1 MTSPPS
7 RLSRVLGVRAAT
19 VVGLGAMLG
28 TGVFAVWTPAYALA
42 GPWIILGLAIAGL
55 VAALNAVSTVRL
67 ARELPESGGAYAYGR
82 AFIGRPA
89 ALVAGYAFVIG
100 KSASAGAAALTIG
113 AYAWPGFERLVG
125 FGAVAIALALDL
137 RGIVRSVRVSA
148 VLVAI
153 VLAVLGAVALS
164 WWSAGEPAT
173 SVSATPPS
181 LPDLL
186 AASGLLFIAFAG
198 YARITVLGEEV
209 RDPARTI
216 PRAVI
221 ASFAIVI
228 VVYAVIAATVVAAAG
243 SGVALSPAPL
253 TDLARTV
260 AGDWLVVIVRIGAVI
275 AAGAVL
281 LSLLAGVGRTL
292 FAMADRGD
300 APRPL
305 AAVSTRT
312 RAPYRAE
319 IVAAALAAAV
329 VAIGGIGFALGLS
342 AVTVMTYYSVAH
354 LASWRLGRR
363 PGRPRRAGA
372 RLVPLAGLVLC
383 ALLAIALLAVSLG

>member
-7 RLSRVLGVRAAT
+7 RLHRSLGVRAAT

-42 GPWIILGLAIAGL
+42 GPWIIAGLLIAGT
-55 VAALNAVSTVRL
+55 VAVLNAVSTVRL
-67 ARELPESGGAYAYGR
+67 ARVLPESGGAYAYGR

-89 ALVAGYAFVIG
+89 ALIAGYAFVIG

-113 AYAWPGFERLVG
+113 AYAWPGYERIVGLV
-125 FGAVAIALALDL
+125 AVVIALAIDL

-153 VLAVLGAVALS
+153 VIAVLGALAVT
-164 WWSAGEPAT
+164 WWSSGGVVPRSMA
-173 SVSATPPS
+173 SAPGPV
-181 LPDLL
+181 DLL
-186 AASGLLFIAFAG
+186 AASGLLFVAFAG

-221 ASFAIVI
+221 ASFVIVI
-228 VVYAVIAATVVAAAG
+228 VVYVVVAITVVAAAE
-243 SGVALSPAPL
+243 SGIALSAAPL
-253 TDLARTV
+253 TDIARAAAGEWFTV
-260 AGDWLVVIVRIGAVI
+260 VVRIGAVI

-300 APRPL
+300 GPRPL
-305 AAVSTRT
+305 ASVGART

-319 IVAAALAAAV
+319 IAAAV
-329 VAIGGIGFALGLS
+329 LAALVVLVGGIGFALGLS
-342 AVTVMTYYSVAH
+342 AATVMTYYAVAH
-354 LASWRLGRR
+354 VASWRR
-363 PGRPRRAGA
+363 GA
-372 RLVPLAGLVLC
+372 RLVPLAGLILC
-383 ALLAIALLAVSLG
+383 GALTGALLLTALR

>member
-1 MTSPPS
+1 M
-7 RLSRVLGVRAAT
+7 R
-19 VVGLGAMLG
+19 G

-42 GPWIILGLAIAGL
+42 GPWIVAGL
-55 VAALNAVSTVRL
+55 LIAATVAVLNAVSTVRL
-67 ARELPESGGAYAYGR
+67 ARVLPESGGAYAYGR

-89 ALVAGYAFVIG
+89 ALIAGYAFVIG

-113 AYAWPGFERLVG
+113 AYAWPGHERVVGLV
-125 FGAVAIALALDL
+125 AVAIALAVDL

-148 VLVAI
+148 VLVALVI
-153 VLAVLGAVALS
+153 AALGALAIA
-164 WWSAGEPAT
+164 WWSTQSTAMPSAAG
-173 SVSATPPS
+173 TPGAV
-181 LPDLL
+181 DLL
-186 AASGLLFIAFAG
+186 AASGLLFVAFAG

-228 VVYAVIAATVVAAAG
+228 VVYVIVALTVVAAAG
-243 SGVALSPAPL
+243 SGITLSPAPL
-253 TDLARTV
+253 TDIARASAGEWLTV
-260 AGDWLVVIVRIGAVI
+260 VMRIGAVI

-305 AAVSTRT
+305 AAVSERT

-319 IVAAALAAAV
+319 IAAAGLAMLV
-329 VAIGGIGFALGLS
+329 VLVGGIGFALGLS
-342 AVTVMTYYSVAH
+342 AATVMTYYAVAH
-354 LASWRLGRR
+354 LASWRR
-363 PGRPRRAGA
+363 GA
-372 RLVPLAGLVLC
+372 RLVPLAGLALC
-383 ALLAIALLAVSLG
+383 GALTVALVVTAVG

>member
-1 MTSPPS
+1 MSSPPS
-7 RLSRVLGVRAAT
+7 RLHRALGIRAAT
-19 VVGLGAMLG
+19 IVGLGAMLG

-42 GPWIILGLAIAGL
+42 GPWLLVGLGIAGA
-55 VAALNAVSTVRL
+55 VAILNAVSTVRL
-67 ARELPESGGAYAYGR
+67 ARVLPESGGAYAYGR

-89 ALVAGYAFVIG
+89 ALIAGYAFVIG

-113 AYAWPGFERLVG
+113 AYAWPGYERAVGLV
-125 FGAVAIALALDL
+125 AVAAALAIDL

-148 VLVAI
+148 VLVALVI
-153 VLAVLGAVALS
+153 AALGALAVAWWSTQSTAMPSAAGAPGAV
-164 WWSAGEPAT
+164 
-173 SVSATPPS
+173 
-181 LPDLL
+181 DLL
-186 AASGLLFIAFAG
+186 AASGLLFVAFAG

-228 VVYAVIAATVVAAAG
+228 VVYAVIALIVVAAAG
-243 SGVALSPAPL
+243 SGVTLSPAPL
-253 TDLARTV
+253 TDIARASAGEWLTV
-260 AGDWLVVIVRIGAVI
+260 VMRIGAVI

-300 APRPL
+300 APRAL
-305 AAVSTRT
+305 AAVSERT

-319 IVAAALAAAV
+319 IAAAV
-329 VAIGGIGFALGLS
+329 LATLVVLVGGIGFALGLS
-342 AVTVMTYYSVAH
+342 AATVMTYYAVAH
-354 LASWRLGRR
+354 VASWRQ
-363 PGRPRRAGA
+363 GA
-372 RLVPLAGLVLC
+372 RLVPLAGLALC
-383 ALLAIALLAVSLG
+383 TALTVALVVAAVG